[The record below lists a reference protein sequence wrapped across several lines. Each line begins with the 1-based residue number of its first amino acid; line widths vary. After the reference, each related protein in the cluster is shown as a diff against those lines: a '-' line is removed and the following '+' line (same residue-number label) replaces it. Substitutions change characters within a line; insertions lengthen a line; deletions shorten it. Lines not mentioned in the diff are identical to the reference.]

1 MATAAALNW
10 KEQCQN
16 LLDIL
21 NRSDDSRPFRKPISI
36 LDLPDYLQ
44 VIDHPM
50 DLQTIGEKLRD
61 GHYATPSDFSNDVRL
76 IIDNSMIYNTD
87 RNSMI
92 YGQTD
97 RLSKLF
103 DEEFRKILASYG
115 NRKTAVQS
123 KSKTDGH
130 IFLPASNL
138 FCCCFLDKS
147 NSQGSRKGKS
157 LAPTNSNKG
166 IQVRVEGSKET
177 TENVPSRAN
186 KRQQV
191 KNEIPS

>member
-1 MATAAALNW
+1 MIENCTLLKLLFTHDELFQAKENTLAEDVDW
-10 KEQCQN
+10 KESCQN
-16 LLDIL
+16 LLDSL
-21 NRSDDSRPFRKPISI
+21 NQSEDSRPFRESINI
-36 LDLPDYLQ
+36 LDLSDYLE
-44 VIDHPM
+44 VIKHPM
-50 DLQTIGEKLRD
+50 DLQTVGEKLRD

-130 IFLPASNL
+130 IFLPVSNL
-138 FCCCFLDKS
+138 FCCCFF
-147 NSQGSRKGKS
+147 R
-157 LAPTNSNKG
+157 
-166 IQVRVEGSKET
+166 
-177 TENVPSRAN
+177 
-186 KRQQV
+186 
-191 KNEIPS
+191 